1 MNIILMGPQ
10 GSGKGTQARI
20 LFEEKGM
27 VQISTGDLF
36 RENMK
41 NETEIGLKVKALI
54 DAGNLVSD
62 DITVAMLS
70 ERLDKDDCKSGVIL
84 DGFPRTVAQAER
96 LDELLEQKGMKLDS
110 AVLIDIADEDVI
122 KRITGRFTCS
132 ECGEGYNDY
141 FKNPAE
147 ENKCDKC
154 GAVGKFARRDDDS
167 NEESIKTRLSAYHN
181 QTAPIIPFYEGKS
194 MLKRV
199 DGTKSMEE
207 VTTEIRKILA

>member
-41 NETEIGLKVKALI
+41 NETELGLKVKALI

-70 ERLDKDDCKSGVIL
+70 DRLDKDDCKSGIIL
-84 DGFPRTVAQAER
+84 DGFPRTVAQAEM
-96 LDELLEQKGMKLDS
+96 LDELLSEKGMKLDS
-110 AVLIDIADEDVI
+110 VILIDIADDDVL

-141 FKNPAE
+141 FKKPAE

-154 GAVGKFARRDDDS
+154 GAVDSFSRRADDS
-167 NEESIKTRLSAYHN
+167 NEESIKTRLGAYHE
-181 QTAPIIPFYEGKS
+181 QTAPILPFYDERG
-194 MLKRV
+194 MLKKV
-199 DGTKSMEE
+199 DGTKSMDE
-207 VTTEIRKILA
+207 VTSGIRAILG